1 MQKNLWPFLYGLQ
14 RKIWSHIREETNGTF
29 FRTYFMLSW
38 KYAAIYHIL
47 LKEEGTEIQAKSF
60 DYGIK
65 VSLMFLS
72 SIKRFL
78 DYKVDLKSGAKE
90 VRKEYLK
97 KQQKKN

>member
-1 MQKNLWPFLYGLQ
+1 
-14 RKIWSHIREETNGTF
+14 
-29 FRTYFMLSW
+29 MLSW

-72 SIKRFL
+72 SIKKIFRLQSRF
-78 DYKVDLKSGAKE
+78 KIWCQRS
-90 VRKEYLK
+90 
-97 KQQKKN
+97 

>member
-1 MQKNLWPFLYGLQ
+1 
-14 RKIWSHIREETNGTF
+14 
-29 FRTYFMLSW
+29 MLSW

-65 VSLMFLS
+65 SFINVF
-72 SIKRFL
+72 IQYKRFL

-90 VRKEYLK
+90 AER
-97 KQQKKN
+97 NI

>member
-1 MQKNLWPFLYGLQ
+1 
-14 RKIWSHIREETNGTF
+14 
-29 FRTYFMLSW
+29 MLSW

-72 SIKRFL
+72 SIKRF
-78 DYKVDLKSGAKE
+78 
-90 VRKEYLK
+90 
-97 KQQKKN
+97 